1 VDREREKR
9 ELKAVLSGRPNLVY
23 FVYGPINS
31 GKTVL
36 LMKVAEE
43 LSEDYRIFYI
53 NFRGFEGGYP
63 KFTRAFFEL
72 GDKSL
77 WEKLKEKM
85 PIVSAAVEYVER
97 VAKKINTAIELP
109 GEVIRM
115 LQVGGEDP
123 EKIDL
128 FHYLERLMKKF
139 VEGRKKPVLIL
150 DEMQV
155 LKNEINAVGHP
166 LLARLF
172 NFAVR
177 MTKETH
183 LCHVL
188 CATSDCLFIEDVYSN
203 ARLEGRAKYLLVDDL
218 EKESAFEVYSA
229 FGFEDRELVWDYIG
243 GKIGDMVI
251 LFEEKKRGYSEREA
265 LERMFRDEAAKFEL
279 LLRSLKYSPLR
290 VNVRG
295 SVIEVKAEEFKEGLK
310 IFKEKEEVFAREVE
324 EPVLLGGV
332 QENILFYNPLEGT
345 VRPQSRLLWRV
356 IREVMSDEWI

>member
-1 VDREREKR
+1 MIDIPEFVDREREKR

-31 GKTVL
+31 GKTAL

-43 LSEDYRIFYI
+43 LPEDYRIFYI
-53 NFRGFEGGYP
+53 NFRGFEGGYS

-77 WEKLKEKM
+77 WEKLKKKM
-85 PIVSAAVEYVER
+85 PVVAAAVEYVER

-128 FHYLERLMKKF
+128 FHYLERLMKKL

-155 LKNEINAVGHP
+155 LKDEINAVGQP
-166 LLARLF
+166 LLGRLF

-183 LCHVL
+183 LCHCL
-188 CATSDCLFIEDVYSN
+188 CATSDCLFIEDVCRN

-218 EKESAFEVYSA
+218 GEEVAFKVYET
-229 FGFEDRELVWDYIG
+229 FGFEDKMQVWDYIG
-243 GKIGDMVI
+243 GKIGDMVS
-251 LFEEKKRGYSEREA
+251 LFEEKKRGYSEKEA
-265 LERMFRDEAAKFEL
+265 LERMLKDEVMKLKWIKARFLKEREDAKEIWEF
-279 LLRSLKYSPLR
+279 LR
-290 VNVRG
+290 
-295 SVIEVKAEEFKEGLK
+295 EFKEEEIK
-310 IFKEKEEVFAREVE
+310 EIFLEENFDK
-324 EPVLLGGV
+324 LIYWIG
-332 QENILFYNPLEGT
+332 ENVLFYNPLEGT
-345 VRPQSRLLWRV
+345 VRPQSRLLWRA
-356 IREVMSDEWI
+356 IREVNSE

>member
-1 VDREREKR
+1 MKIIDIPEFVDREREKR

-31 GKTVL
+31 GKTAL
-36 LMKVAEE
+36 LMKVFEE
-43 LSEDYRIFYI
+43 LPEDYVVFYI
-53 NFRGFEGGYP
+53 NFRGFEGGYS

-72 GDKSL
+72 GDKGL

-85 PIVSAAVEYVER
+85 PVVSAATEYVER

-128 FHYLERLMKKF
+128 FHYLEKLMKKL

-155 LKNEINAVGHP
+155 LKDEINAVGQP

-183 LCHVL
+183 LCHCL
-188 CATSDCLFIEDVYSN
+188 CATSDCLFIDMIYSS
-203 ARLEGRAKYLLVDDL
+203 ARLEGRARYILVDDL
-218 EKESAFEVYSA
+218 DKESAFEVYSA
-229 FGFEDRELVWDYIG
+229 FGFENKELIWDYIG
-243 GKIGDMVI
+243 GKIGDIVI
-251 LFEEKKRGYSEREA
+251 LFEERKRGYSEEEA
-265 LERMFRDEAAKFEL
+265 LKRMLRDEVAKFEWML
-279 LLRSLKYSPLR
+279 GL
-290 VNVRG
+290 
-295 SVIEVKAEEFKEGLK
+295 IEEGEKEGPG
-310 IFKEKEEVFAREVE
+310 VE
-324 EPVLLGGV
+324 EIKEVLRKFRDREEIAYKEMRGRVLKFLI

-356 IREVMSDEWI
+356 IREIV